1 MIMLME
7 HTLIYVVLTLVGLCL
22 GSFAGATVWRLRARQ
37 LVADKAAGEKVSE
50 KELKTLLPLTKS
62 SPTTDRSRCLHCGHT
77 LAWYDLLPLA
87 SWVTLGG
94 KCRYCR
100 KPIGAFEPLMELGMA
115 AFFVLSY
122 LLWPEALV
130 STLQIAHF
138 VLWLVAGVLLA
149 ILFAYDMKWFLLP
162 NYAVFPLIAVGV
174 GIAGIQL
181 LSSSDVLA
189 TLINILLAIVLLS
202 GIYFFLW
209 LISKGQWIGFGD
221 IKLGLALA
229 LILGDWT
236 LAFITLFAANLI
248 GCIIVIPGLLT
259 RKLTRKTHVPFGPL
273 LILGALVAV
282 FAGRFIMGWYVTT
295 FM

>member
-22 GSFAGATVWRLRARQ
+22 GSFAAATVWRLRARQ

-62 SPTTDRSRCLHCGHT
+62 TPTTDRSRCLHCGHT

-87 SWVTLGG
+87 SWATLGG

-100 KPIGAFEPLMELGMA
+100 KSIGTFEPLMEIGVA
-115 AFFVLSY
+115 AFFVFSY
-122 LLWPEALV
+122 FLWPEALV
-130 STLQIAHF
+130 STLQITHF

-181 LSSSDVLA
+181 LSSTDVLSS
-189 TLINILLAIVLLS
+189 LINLFLAIGLLS
-202 GIYFFLW
+202 GIYFLLW

-229 LILGDWT
+229 LILGDWP

-282 FAGRFIMGWYVTT
+282 FAGRFIMNWYVTA